1 MSLNRFAALVLL
13 TCAPMIGLV
22 GFAGYAPAV
31 SANAPASSAPENKR
45 AVEFTFI
52 KSLPGKRE
60 QLVKFIDANWFAI
73 DEIAVKQGLMRSY
86 RMLDSG
92 DDAEPWNIVVAVTYH
107 DARGYEGIKT
117 KFEEIRK
124 AHTRV
129 LIDGMDFRELGR
141 VVESRKLLEPK

>member
-1 MSLNRFAALVLL
+1 MNLNRLGALAFLICVLTPVL
-13 TCAPMIGLV
+13 T
-22 GFAGYAPAV
+22 GYAPGV
-31 SANAPASSAPENKR
+31 FANVPASSTAENKR

-60 QLVKFIDANWFAI
+60 QLVRYIDANWFAI
-73 DEIAVKQGLMRSY
+73 DSIAVKQGLMRSY

-92 DDAEPWNIVVAVTYH
+92 DDAEPWNIVVMVTYQ
-107 DARGYEGIKT
+107 DAGGYEAIKT

-124 AHTRV
+124 AHTKV
-129 LIDGMDFRELGR
+129 LVDGMDFRELGR

>member
-1 MSLNRFAALVLL
+1 MNLNRLGTLVFLACALTL
-13 TCAPMIGLV
+13 GLV
-22 GFAGYAPAV
+22 GYVPNVF
-31 SANAPASSAPENKR
+31 ANASASSAQENKR

-60 QLVKFIDANWFAI
+60 QLVKFIDANWFAM
-73 DEIAVKQGLMRSY
+73 DSIAVKQGLMRGY

-92 DDAEPWNIVVAVTYH
+92 DDAEPWNIVVMVTYP
-107 DARGYEGIKT
+107 DAGGYEAIKT

-124 AHTRV
+124 AHTKV

>member
-1 MSLNRFAALVLL
+1 MNVNRFGVAAFL
-13 TCAPMIGLV
+13 TCALTLGLI
-22 GFAGYAPAV
+22 GYAPRA
-31 SANAPASSAPENKR
+31 SANAPASSTQENKR

-60 QLVKFIDANWFAI
+60 QLVKFIDANWFVI
-73 DEIAVKQGLMRSY
+73 DSIAVKQGLMRSY

-92 DDAEPWNIVVAVTYH
+92 DDAEPWNVVVMVTYH
-107 DARGYEGIKT
+107 DAGGYEAIKT

-124 AHTRV
+124 AHAKV